1 MKNMNNKTLWI
12 AVAVVVVVLVAVW
25 TSRLNNGGNLNLI
38 DNNGTASPSPTS
50 SPASNATKPKATSS
64 PILGA
69 ANYSQLVQ
77 EYEGRRIQFDDRCQM
92 TPVSPTFKNGT
103 KIMLDNRSEIGKAI
117 TINGQK
123 YQIIGYGYQLLI
135 LSSKSLPQTMNIG
148 CGSAE
153 SVGNILLQATILN
166 Q

>member
-1 MKNMNNKTLWI
+1 MKNKTLWI

-38 DNNGTASPSPTS
+38 EDDDVVLPSSPSF
-50 SPASNATKPKATSS
+50 PASNATKPKATSS

-135 LSSKSLPQTMNIG
+135 LSSKSLPQTMDVG
-148 CGSAE
+148 CGS
-153 SVGNILLQATILN
+153 SVNVGKIFLQATILN